1 MKAAFFILLAVSADA
16 GAIEGTVW
24 YDARGE
30 VAWVDGP
37 AARES
42 RPPFVPQWVAREERR
57 DRALRGDS
65 RPRGRWSS
73 AWPVWGYGGGY
84 WTGYRPHS
92 RVWGPTFRC
101 RSVPTS
107 SFHLT
112 RPSGGLRVI
121 IR

>member
-1 MKAAFFILLAVSADA
+1 MRIALLLPLVGSLHA
-16 GAIEGTVW
+16 GEIEGTVW

-37 AARES
+37 AARDS

-57 DRALRGDS
+57 DRALRGGF
-65 RPRGRWSS
+65 RPRSRWTS

-84 WTGYRPHS
+84 WISHAPRHRASG
-92 RVWGPTFRC
+92 GFFRC
-101 RSVPTS
+101 RSFPSS
-107 SFHLT
+107 SFHWT

>member
-1 MKAAFFILLAVSADA
+1 MKAAFFILLAVSAHA

-24 YDARGE
+24 YGARGE

-57 DRALRGDS
+57 DRALRGGLRS
-65 RPRGRWSS
+65 RARWSS
-73 AWPVWGYGGGY
+73 GWPVWGSGGDC
-84 WTGYRPHS
+84 WTGYRSHS

-101 RSVPTS
+101 RSMPSS
-107 SFHLT
+107 SFHYT
-112 RPSGGLRVI
+112 RPSGGVRVI